1 MKKHILLFLFF
12 MLIIIGSSNGS
23 TKNTAIQ
30 HTLPFTSDGL
40 KKFYS
45 YDKNTG
51 TYKINAQFLEKKEFT
66 QLEKILSLKIFMII
80 I

>member
-1 MKKHILLFLFF
+1 MKFIKEIKNEETYPSFSVF

-45 YDKNTG
+45 YDENTG
-51 TYKINAQFLEKKEFT
+51 TYKINAQFLEKKN
-66 QLEKILSLKIFMII
+66 LPN
-80 I
+80 

>member
-45 YDKNTG
+45 YDENTG
-51 TYKINAQFLEKKEFT
+51 TYKINAQFLEKKN
-66 QLEKILSLKIFMII
+66 LPN
-80 I
+80 